1 MGGANYWP
9 SSYSTRTKLLY
20 IPAMTA
26 CENVTND
33 RELATRQ
40 SRTDKTWFVRSGGGY
55 QAPERYESTL
65 TLVDPLTGDIKKSV
79 NLAYPNF
86 SGTLV
91 TAGGLVFLALMDG
104 TIAAYDDTT
113 LEEKWKINVGSGFS
127 APPITFEY
135 NNRQYIAIAS
145 GPSGGART
153 KLDNSPEVRDL
164 RHAMVLYVFG
174 L

>member
-1 MGGANYWP
+1 MA
-9 SSYSTRTKLLY
+9 
-20 IPAMTA
+20 
-26 CENVTND
+26 E
-33 RELATRQ
+33 
-40 SRTDKTWFVRSGGGY
+40 
-55 QAPERYESTL
+55 ERL
-65 TLVDPLTGDIKKSV
+65 KSI

-127 APPITFEY
+127 APPMTFEH
-135 NNRQYIAIAS
+135 NGRQYIAIAS
-145 GPSGGART
+145 GPSGGAKT

-164 RHAMVLYVFG
+164 RHAMVPYVFG